1 MIELIAAAVSGAVVG
16 YVGAGLVWQKL
27 VRVHRQLIAE
37 QRQLIAEQRHC
48 LTDAKYTAWQAR
60 DTLTALRSNCFIPDE
75 RGVKVRYS
83 QASLARRVKAETPKE
98 VV

>member
-16 YVGAGLVWQKL
+16 GGVVWRWGREQLVDWEFRA
-27 VRVHRQLIAE
+27 VIAADNCE
-37 QRQLIAEQRHC
+37 MYQTSSERILA
-48 LTDAKYTAWQAR
+48 
-60 DTLTALRSNCFIPDE
+60 TLTALRSNCFIPDE

-83 QASLARRVKAETPKE
+83 QASVERRVKAETPKE

>member
-16 YVGAGLVWQKL
+16 GGVVWLPYRKAL
-27 VRVHRQLIAE
+27 RNAIAE
-37 QRQLIAEQRHC
+37 RGPFSDLDRA
-48 LTDAKYTAWQAR
+48 DFAS
-60 DTLTALRSNCFIPDE
+60 TLETLEALRSNCFIPDE

-83 QASLARRVKAETPKE
+83 QASVERRVKAETPKE

>member
-16 YVGAGLVWQKL
+16 YVGASLVWQKL
-27 VRVHRQLIAE
+27 VRV
-37 QRQLIAEQRHC
+37 QRELIAEQRHC
-48 LTDAKYTAWQAR
+48 LTDAEYTAWQAR

-83 QASLARRVKAETPKE
+83 QASVERRVKAETPKE
-98 VV
+98 VG

>member
-16 YVGAGLVWQKL
+16 GGVVYWQMA
-27 VRVHRQLIAE
+27 RLIDHINDNWGRSLSSE
-37 QRQLIAEQRHC
+37 KY
-48 LTDAKYTAWQAR
+48 DADRAT

-83 QASLARRVKAETPKE
+83 QASAQRRVKAETPKE

>member
-16 YVGAGLVWQKL
+16 GFTVRWAARQAIKDTAEKWRGLASDALYK
-27 VRVHRQLIAE
+27 AE
-37 QRQLIAEQRHC
+37 G
-48 LTDAKYTAWQAR
+48 LT

-83 QASLARRVKAETPKE
+83 QASVERRVKAETPKE

>member
-16 YVGAGLVWQKL
+16 GLAMWMGW
-27 VRVHRQLIAE
+27 RVEERLDRELIKRQRELIHAHWSTHD
-37 QRQLIAEQRHC
+37 RLC
-48 LTDAKYTAWQAR
+48 

-83 QASLARRVKAETPKE
+83 QASAQRRVKAETPKE

>member
-16 YVGAGLVWQKL
+16 GGVVA
-27 VRVHRQLIAE
+27 LIARRWITE
-37 QRQLIAEQRHC
+37 WRTWANIYADNC
-48 LTDAKYTAWQAR
+48 DVADATAVRILA
-60 DTLTALRSNCFIPDE
+60 TLTALRSNCFIPDE

-83 QASLARRVKAETPKE
+83 QASVERRVKAETPKE

>member
-16 YVGAGLVWQKL
+16 GGVVW
-27 VRVHRQLIAE
+27 RAMRD
-37 QRQLIAEQRHC
+37 RGSWR
-48 LTDAKYTAWQAR
+48 YTANLWCGEYRKAIT
-60 DTLTALRSNCFIPDE
+60 TLTALRSNCFITDE

-83 QASLARRVKAETPKE
+83 DASVARRVKAETPKE

>member
-16 YVGAGLVWQKL
+16 GGVAYWQMA
-27 VRVHRQLIAE
+27 RLIDHINDNWGRSLSSEKYDAD
-37 QRQLIAEQRHC
+37 RA
-48 LTDAKYTAWQAR
+48 LT
-60 DTLTALRSNCFIPDE
+60 TLTALRSNCFIPDH

-83 QASLARRVKAETPKE
+83 QASVERRVKAERPKE

>member
-16 YVGAGLVWQKL
+16 GGVVWWRMRDAVIGWHTL
-27 VRVHRQLIAE
+27 ADIRADEAWYAVR
-37 QRQLIAEQRHC
+37 
-48 LTDAKYTAWQAR
+48 
-60 DTLTALRSNCFIPDE
+60 TLTALRSNCFIPDE

-83 QASLARRVKAETPKE
+83 QASAQRRVKAETPKE

>member
-16 YVGAGLVWQKL
+16 GGVVWGVMQWRIASL
-27 VRVHRQLIAE
+27 RELIHAHWSTHD
-37 QRQLIAEQRHC
+37 RSC
-48 LTDAKYTAWQAR
+48 

-83 QASLARRVKAETPKE
+83 QASVERRVKAETPKE

>member
-16 YVGAGLVWQKL
+16 GGVVSW
-27 VRVHRQLIAE
+27 IASRRIE
-37 QRQLIAEQRHC
+37 KI
-48 LTDAKYTAWQAR
+48 TAVQASDR
-60 DTLTALRSNCFIPDE
+60 KILWAVADTLTALRSNCFIPDE

-83 QASLARRVKAETPKE
+83 QASAQRRVKAETPKE

>member
-16 YVGAGLVWQKL
+16 GGVVA
-27 VRVHRQLIAE
+27 LIA
-37 QRQLIAEQRHC
+37 RRLIAHWRAWARIYADNCDLADEQS
-48 LTDAKYTAWQAR
+48 AR
-60 DTLTALRSNCFIPDE
+60 TFRTLTALRSNCFIPDE

-83 QASLARRVKAETPKE
+83 QASVERRVKAETPKE